1 MFYQKSV
8 GTDHTF
14 SLTVDSD
21 TYKHDS
27 DFYNLTK
34 THANDV
40 ICMVT
45 FGASVS
51 GINDMA
57 YIYEVQ

>member
-1 MFYQKSV
+1 MFYQKSG

-14 SLTVDSD
+14 SLTVGSD
-21 TYKHDS
+21 TYKHNS

-34 THANDV
+34 THADDV
-40 ICMVT
+40 ICMMT

-51 GINDMA
+51 EISDMA